1 MSACIAIRAGLGQ
14 PSRAAKDVFADL
26 GGVEVIDLIF
36 QKLEKYILLFAGTL
50 QENEIKFYLFRSASS
65 IGAAIMSISNSNAA
79 NWAGASPGVRTQ
91 STPRLSEDW
100 LSVIIGLFIFVL
112 GLAVLANVDLI
123 GWGVT
128 TSVWNN
134 ITLALGTTSKAYAS
148 LGGFGA
154 LVATYLALLV
164 VLGAG
169 ALALDTDVK
178 KFALAFT
185 AVFWIAY
192 ASWVIGNFANFA
204 AATPAEQ
211 QKFGISWSL
220 RLTNEGGYIF
230 ALIAGLVI
238 ANFFPRFADAIKDAV
253 RPELYIKV
261 AIVILGGF
269 FAVTAASKLNLASA
283 LLLRGVAAI
292 IEAYLIYW
300 AVVYFVARKWFGF
313 NREWA
318 APLASGISIC
328 GVSAA
333 IATGGAIRAR
343 PIVPVLVSSLVV
355 IFAVIEVLILPFLAQ
370 TFLSQEPLV
379 AGAWMGLAVKTD
391 GAAVAAGGITESLIL
406 AKSAAAGIKYQPG
419 WILGTTATIKVFID
433 IFIGIWAFVLG
444 WIWTNHINVTQDRAK
459 VGEIWE
465 RFPKFIIGFVITFL
479 VGLYLALGTSADI
492 ASKVP
497 AAIGEAN
504 TFRVIFFILTFFS
517 IGVLS
522 NFKKLW
528 QEGIGKL
535 AAVYLVSL
543 FGFVIWVGLLIS
555 WVFFAGTKPPLA
567 S

>member
-1 MSACIAIRAGLGQ
+1 MSLQ
-14 PSRAAKDVFADL
+14 TSHPADW
-26 GGVEVIDLIF
+26 
-36 QKLEKYILLFAGTL
+36 T
-50 QENEIKFYLFRSASS
+50 
-65 IGAAIMSISNSNAA
+65 GAD
-79 NWAGASPGVRTQ
+79 RTARERTTQ
-91 STPRLSEDW
+91 TPWISEDW
-100 LSVIIGLFIFVL
+100 LSVVIGLFIFVL
-112 GLAVLANVDLI
+112 ALAVLANVDLI
-123 GWGVT
+123 GWVVT
-128 TSVWNN
+128 TSVWSNV
-134 ITLALGTTSKAYAS
+134 TLALNTNSKTFAG
-148 LGGFGA
+148 LGGIGA
-154 LVATYLALLV
+154 LVATYVALLIV
-164 VLGAG
+164 FSAAAV
-169 ALALDTDVK
+169 ALKSDVK

-192 ASWVIGNFANFA
+192 ASWIAGNYANFA
-204 AATPAEQ
+204 AVTPAEL

-220 RLTNEGGYIF
+220 KLTNEGAYIF
-230 ALIAGLVI
+230 ALIAGLLI
-238 ANFFPRFADAIKDAV
+238 ANFLPGFAEAIKDAV

-269 FAVTAASKLNLASA
+269 FAVTAAGKLNLASA

-343 PIVPVLVSSLVV
+343 PLVPVLVSSLVV
-355 IFAVIEVLILPFLAQ
+355 VFAVIEVLILPFLAQ
-370 TFLSQEPLV
+370 TFLSGEPLV

-406 AKSAAAGIKYQPG
+406 AKAAAEGIKYQPG
-419 WILGTTATIKVFID
+419 WILGTAATVKVFID

-444 WIWTNHINVTQDRAK
+444 WIWTNHINKAGSDKAK
-459 VGEIWE
+459 IVEIWE
-465 RFPKFIIGFVITFL
+465 RFPKFIIGFVITFA
-479 VGLYLALGTSADI
+479 VGLYLALGTPADI

-504 TFRVIFFILTFFS
+504 AFRVIFFILTFFS

-522 NFKKLW
+522 NFRKLW

-535 AAVYLVSL
+535 AAVYVVSL

-555 WVFFAGTKPPLA
+555 WLFFAGIKPPLA
-567 S
+567 G

>member
-1 MSACIAIRAGLGQ
+1 MTTATWTGRAPKELK
-14 PSRAAKDVFADL
+14 RADN
-26 GGVEVIDLIF
+26 VET
-36 QKLEKYILLFAGTL
+36 A
-50 QENEIKFYLFRSASS
+50 
-65 IGAAIMSISNSNAA
+65 
-79 NWAGASPGVRTQ
+79 
-91 STPRLSEDW
+91 PRISEDW
-100 LSVIIGLFIFVL
+100 LSLIIGLSIFVL
-112 GLAVLANVDLI
+112 SLAAIVNVDLL
-123 GWGVT
+123 GWVVT
-128 TSVWNN
+128 TAVWVDFSK
-134 ITLALGTTSKAYAS
+134 ALGTVSKSYAS

-154 LVATYLALLV
+154 LVATYVALLA
-164 VLGAG
+164 VLSAAAV
-169 ALALDTDVK
+169 ALKIDIK
-178 KFALAFT
+178 KFALSFT

-192 ASWVIGNFANFA
+192 ASWIVGNFATFA
-204 AATPAEQ
+204 AVTPADL

-220 RLTNEGGYIF
+220 RLTNEGAYIL
-230 ALIAGLVI
+230 ALLVGLVI
-238 ANFFPRFADAIKDAV
+238 ANVFPRFADAIKDAV
-253 RPELYIKV
+253 RPELYIKI

-269 FAVTAASKLNLASA
+269 FAVTAAGKLSLASS

-343 PIVPVLVSSLVV
+343 PLVPVMVSSLVV
-355 IFAVIEVLILPFLAQ
+355 VFAVVEVLILPFLAQ
-370 TFLSQEPLV
+370 HFLAHEPLV

-391 GAAVAAGGITESLIL
+391 GAAVAAGAITESLIL
-406 AKSAAAGIKYQPG
+406 AQNAAEGVKFQPG

-444 WIWTNHINVTQDRAK
+444 YIWTNHINRTSDKANIR
-459 VGEIWE
+459 EIWE
-465 RFPKFIIGFVITFL
+465 RFPKFVLGFVITFI
-479 VGLYLALGTSADI
+479 VGLYLALATPADI
-492 ASKVP
+492 ATKVP
-497 AAIGEAN
+497 AAMGEAN
-504 TFRVIFFILTFFS
+504 TLRVVFFILTFFS

-535 AAVYLVSL
+535 AAVYVLSL

-555 WVFFAGTKPPLA
+555 WLFFAGVKPPLA

>member
-1 MSACIAIRAGLGQ
+1 MSAIETASPRA
-14 PSRAAKDVFADL
+14 SSW
-26 GGVEVIDLIF
+26 
-36 QKLEKYILLFAGTL
+36 
-50 QENEIKFYLFRSASS
+50 SASET
-65 IGAAIMSISNSNAA
+65 A
-79 NWAGASPGVRTQ
+79 
-91 STPRLSEDW
+91 PRISEDW
-100 LSVIIGLFIFVL
+100 LSVIIGLVIFVL
-112 GLAVLANVDLI
+112 ALAVLANVDLI
-123 GWGVT
+123 GWVVT
-128 TSVWNN
+128 TSVWSNFGQ
-134 ITLALGTTSKAYAS
+134 ALGTASKTYAP
-148 LGGFGA
+148 LGGAGA
-154 LVATYLALLV
+154 LLATYVALLV
-164 VLGAG
+164 VLSAAAV
-169 ALALDTDVK
+169 ALKAEVK

-192 ASWVIGNFANFA
+192 ASWVVGSYANFA
-204 AATPAEQ
+204 AVTPAEL

-220 RLTNEGGYIF
+220 RLTNEGGFIF
-230 ALIAGLVI
+230 ALLAGLII
-238 ANFFPRFADAIKDAV
+238 ANVFPRFAETIKEAV
-253 RPELYIKV
+253 RPELYIKI

-269 FAVTAASKLNLASA
+269 FAVTAAGKLNLATS

-370 TFLSQEPLV
+370 TFLWQEPLV
-379 AGAWMGLAVKTD
+379 AGAWIGLAVKTD
-391 GAAVAAGGITESLIL
+391 GAAVAGGGITESLIL
-406 AKSAAAGIKYQPG
+406 AKSAAEGVTYQPG
-419 WILGTTATIKVFID
+419 WILGTTATVKVFID
-433 IFIGIWAFVLG
+433 VFIGIWAFVLG
-444 WIWTNHINVTQDRAK
+444 YIWTNHINVTSDKAK
-459 VGEIWE
+459 IAEIWQ
-465 RFPKFIIGFVITFL
+465 RFPKFILGFVVTFV
-479 VGLYLALGTSADI
+479 VGLYLALGTPADI

-535 AAVYLVSL
+535 AAVYVISL

-555 WVFFAGTKPPLA
+555 WLFFSGIKPPLA
-567 S
+567 G